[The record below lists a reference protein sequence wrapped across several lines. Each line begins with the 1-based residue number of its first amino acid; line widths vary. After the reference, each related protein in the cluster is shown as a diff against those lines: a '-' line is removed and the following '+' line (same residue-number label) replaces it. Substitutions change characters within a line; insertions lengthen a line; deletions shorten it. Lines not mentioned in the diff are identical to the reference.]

1 MNNYEVMYIVKPI
14 EEDAYAAIVKKFDD
28 LLVANGATLEK
39 TEKIGKKHLAY
50 EIQDLK
56 EGLYVLTTF
65 SAEPKAVKEL
75 DRVMKITEE
84 ILRHMVI
91 KKDE

>member
-39 TEKIGKKHLAY
+39 T
-50 EIQDLK
+50 
-56 EGLYVLTTF
+56 
-65 SAEPKAVKEL
+65 
-75 DRVMKITEE
+75 
-84 ILRHMVI
+84 
-91 KKDE
+91 

>member
-14 EEDAYAAIVKKFDD
+14 EEDAFAAVVKKFDD
-28 LLVANGATLEK
+28 LLVANGATVEK
-39 TEKIGKKHLAY
+39 SEKLGKKHLAY
-50 EIQDLK
+50 EIQDFK

-84 ILRHMVI
+84 LLRHMII